1 MLLKD
6 LVKLTQHHRE
16 ACKPYRNYVDSMF
29 PNAAT
34 AASELHDL
42 PYLPVRAFKQF
53 DLKSV
58 PEKDVYKVMRSSG
71 TSGHFSR
78 IFLDRDTAKTQTL
91 ALSQCFADH
100 FGPGRFPM
108 LVIDSERTIADRTS
122 FSART
127 AGINGFSMF
136 SRGRCFALD
145 DGLKLKFD
153 AINNFL
159 ATNSGERVF
168 IFGFTSVIWGAFLK
182 TLEKA
187 SQKLN
192 LENAF
197 ILHGGGWKKL
207 EAERV
212 SNERFKDRIRELTG
226 CDSVHNYY
234 GMVEQTGT
242 IFIECEHGNMHAS
255 SRSEVMTRDCSTHQP
270 LDHDQT
276 GLIQVLSSI
285 QNSYPGHSIL
295 TEDLGRTYAGE
306 SCACGRKGTIVE
318 IDGRLPQAE
327 VRGCSDAYP

>member
-1 MLLKD
+1 MLLEE

-16 ACKPYRNYVDSMF
+16 ACQLYRDYVDSLF
-29 PNAAT
+29 PEAT
-34 AASELHDL
+34 RASDLRDL

-58 PEKDVYKVMRSSG
+58 PEQDVYKVMRSSG

-78 IFLDRDTAKTQTL
+78 IFLDRDTARKQTL
-91 ALSQCFADH
+91 ALSRCFADH

-108 LVIDSERTIADRTS
+108 LVIDSEKTIADRTS

-145 DGLKLKFD
+145 DDLIPDFD
-153 AINNFL
+153 AINDFL
-159 ATNSGERVF
+159 AANSGKMIF
-168 IFGFTSVIWGAFLK
+168 IFGFTSVIWGNFLK
-182 TLEKA
+182 TLETTG
-187 SQKLN
+187 QRPN

-197 ILHGGGWKKL
+197 MLHGGGWKKL

-212 SNERFKDRIRELTG
+212 SNDSFKARIRDLTG
-226 CDSVHNYY
+226 CGSVHNYY

-242 IFIECEHGNMHAS
+242 IFIECEFGRMHAS
-255 SRSEVMTRDCSTHQP
+255 PLSGVMTRDPTTHRP
-270 LDHDQT
+270 LDHGET

-285 QNSYPGHSIL
+285 QDSYPGHSIL
-295 TEDLGRTYAGE
+295 TEDIGRTFAGE
-306 SCACGRKGTIVE
+306 TCGCGRDGSIVE